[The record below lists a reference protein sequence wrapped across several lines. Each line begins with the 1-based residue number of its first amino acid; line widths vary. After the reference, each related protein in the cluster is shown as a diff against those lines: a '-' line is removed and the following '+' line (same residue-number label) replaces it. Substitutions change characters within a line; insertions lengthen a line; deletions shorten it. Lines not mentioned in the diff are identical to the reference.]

1 MKRAAPERDRSLQ
14 CGPEPRWPMPVR
26 EARAGKS
33 RSRIKMSSWSQRKW
47 EQKMGTEEQ
56 SHPLVGQDPETPG
69 PGVQLSSEALAE
81 RNSGG
86 CGREGA
92 GK

>member
-1 MKRAAPERDRSLQ
+1 
-14 CGPEPRWPMPVR
+14 
-26 EARAGKS
+26 
-33 RSRIKMSSWSQRKW
+33 
-47 EQKMGTEEQ
+47 MGTEEQ